1 MRKVLGALVVAVVV
15 TGAATVFA
23 CGGGSPVTMTV
34 TTNATFDAAPANYT
48 PPTEGSADCEVM

>member
-1 MRKVLGALVVAVVV
+1 MKALSTAVLAVVLTV
-15 TGAATVFA
+15 GATAFA

-48 PPTEGSADCEVM
+48 APTEGSSDCEVM

>member
-1 MRKVLGALVVAVVV
+1 MKVLGAAVLAVVLTV
-15 TGAATVFA
+15 GATAFA

>member
-1 MRKVLGALVVAVVV
+1 MKNVLGALVIAVAV
-15 TGAATVFA
+15 TAGATVFA

>member
-1 MRKVLGALVVAVVV
+1 MKLAIAAVIL
-15 TGAATVFA
+15 TFGATVFA

-48 PPTEGSADCEVM
+48 APTEGSSDCEVM